1 MIGLPFRQNQ
11 KLTFDKVTNKALQHR
26 MKTQSETQL
35 GSRAIDPNWYTV
47 TKLTTILIIR
57 KLQDFQRKYVYGPI
71 FRCPA

>member
-26 MKTQSETQL
+26 MKTQSETQP

-57 KLQDFQRKYVYGPI
+57 KLQDF
-71 FRCPA
+71 